1 LTKYSQGLTRTTDD
15 GTVLVSKY
23 TDAPLDK
30 KTYAQID
37 KVLQARYENYKSIS
51 FMMPD
56 LLKKKKFTNQRLI
69 DAVNVLIENNTYL
82 KITPADILNYDK
94 YLELKT
100 NQQILEKANEFGN
113 TIWNYYDAI
122 DFNGTCMYVQK
133 GKMKELGISFPLW
146 KSKPHK
152 PIMPPNKEESEK
164 FVGDLG
170 LKELAKKLETK
181 AESSYKP
188 KVREQY
194 KRLTPEELVAE
205 VRRRAKIQKLIDD
218 EDEPL

>member
-69 DAVNVLIENNTYL
+69 DAVNVLIENNTYFE
-82 KITPADILNYDK
+82 NNSGRY
-94 YLELKT
+94 
-100 NQQILEKANEFGN
+100 
-113 TIWNYYDAI
+113 
-122 DFNGTCMYVQK
+122 
-133 GKMKELGISFPLW
+133 
-146 KSKPHK
+146 SK
-152 PIMPPNKEESEK
+152 
-164 FVGDLG
+164 L
-170 LKELAKKLETK
+170 
-181 AESSYKP
+181 
-188 KVREQY
+188 R
-194 KRLTPEELVAE
+194 
-205 VRRRAKIQKLIDD
+205 
-218 EDEPL
+218 